1 MSAGDRGEPPPLP
14 SAEAS
19 GRLLARSLSGALR
32 ATADGRILD
41 CNDAAARILGFADRE
56 ALAAAGASSLFHD
69 PAERRA
75 RLEALRSEGALAPAE
90 VRLRRQDGRPVWV
103 LLGEHLERDD
113 AGAEVVEASF
123 VDVSDRREV
132 EARLLQAERLASVG
146 TLAAGVAHEVNNP
159 LSYVIAN
166 LGYALEQVGRASGAC
181 RAGAPPDA
189 VDDELGSASEALRE
203 ARQGAERVRTIVRD
217 LRMYARAEDERRRSL
232 DVTRVL
238 DSSINVTR
246 GEIGSRARVV
256 RDYAPVPEVIASES
270 RLGQVFVNLLLNAAQ
285 AMTAPE
291 PDANEIRVSVGPA
304 PGGRVRVE
312 IADTGSG
319 MAPDVRD
326 HAFEPFFTTRPP
338 GMGTG
343 LGLSICQ
350 STVQAL
356 GGEIELDSEPGRGT
370 RVRVTLP
377 ARAAEPAPREPRPP
391 AAGVAAAGRRV
402 LVVDDDPGVGS
413 AVRRLLRGS
422 EVVVCTSCEEAA
434 GVLDGD
440 ADFDVVLCDLFMPGT
455 SGMDL
460 YRQLRAV
467 RPALA
472 DRVVFMTA
480 GAYTP
485 ESSAFLDAVENPR
498 VEKPFDAARLR
509 ALVARAAPRR
519 RP

>member
-1 MSAGDRGEPPPLP
+1 VD
-14 SAEAS
+14 AS

-32 ATADGRILD
+32 ATPDGRILE
-41 CNDAAARILGFADRE
+41 CNEAAARILGYADRG
-56 ALAAAGASSLFHD
+56 ALAAAGTASLFHD

-75 RLEALRSEGALAPAE
+75 RIEALRREGGLAPAE

-103 LLGEHLERDD
+103 LLGEHLERDG

-123 VDVSDRREV
+123 VDVTDRREM

-166 LGYALEQVGRASGAC
+166 LGYALEQVARASGAC
-181 RAGAPPDA
+181 RAGSPVDA
-189 VDDELGSASEALRE
+189 VDEELASATEALRE
-203 ARQGAERVRTIVRD
+203 ARQGADRVRAIVRD
-217 LRMYARAEDERRRSL
+217 LRMYAQAEDERHRPL
-232 DVTRVL
+232 DVARVL
-238 DSSINVTR
+238 DASINVTR
-246 GEIGSRARVV
+246 GEIAPRARVV
-256 RDYAPVPEVIASES
+256 RDYEPAPEVVASES

-285 AMTAPE
+285 AMPDAD
-291 PDANEIRVSVGPA
+291 PDANEIRVAVAPG

-312 IADTGSG
+312 IADSGVG
-319 MAPDVRD
+319 MAPEVRD
-326 HAFEPFFTTRPP
+326 RAFEPFFTTRPS
-338 GMGTG
+338 GKGTG

-356 GGEIELDSEPGRGT
+356 GGEIALDSVPGRGT

-377 ARAAEPAPREPRPP
+377 GRGAEPAPREARPGP
-391 AAGVAAAGRRV
+391 AGVAAAGRRV

-422 EVVVCTSCEEAA
+422 EVVICTSCEEAV
-434 GVLDGD
+434 GVLEGD
-440 ADFDVVLCDLFMPGT
+440 ADFDVVLCDLFMPGA

-460 YRQLRAV
+460 YRQLRAD

-472 DRVVFMTA
+472 ERLVFMTA

-509 ALVARAAPRR
+509 ALVARAPPRP